1 MHVKKGRQL
10 ICKKLPIP
18 CLRYHALANPFA
30 RSTSAANPQSHSLPK
45 QRNGHPPET
54 KNLPNRQPTPRVPA
68 TPNTGAGGKPLPALS
83 ARDLPRFGGSA
94 RLPSYNE
101 SFGSLRKCHSTV
113 RIAVSSRIPFG
124 TISKQ
129 RDRTVE

>member
-54 KNLPNRQPTPRVPA
+54 KNPPNRQPTPRVPA
-68 TPNTGAGGKPLPALS
+68 TPNTGAGGFAPAPPPPPSLE
-83 ARDLPRFGGSA
+83 RPRLTA
-94 RLPSYNE
+94 
-101 SFGSLRKCHSTV
+101 LR
-113 RIAVSSRIPFG
+113 R
-124 TISKQ
+124 Q
-129 RDRTVE
+129 RRVA